1 MYQPEHLLL
10 DDEPLTR
17 PEIRPAHSAKL
28 PPTPAPARPL
38 RVLWL
43 APYPYSYGPTTHPVP
58 WVIAL
63 AQRLAARPAD
73 VDLTIVNWDEGL
85 ATDEE
90 QYTENGLH
98 FVFLKVPRTRYD
110 ILTLYRWRV
119 DIVAR
124 WLRRHYRHYDVI
136 QLHGSELQLPAVVAG
151 LSTDEVPVILSV
163 QGLVSECVKYVPE
176 LSWYKVLW
184 TLAGYYER
192 RYLPGIRH
200 FLCRTHW
207 DSAHVRRL
215 SPGAQVHH
223 NWELLRP
230 EFYQAA
236 ELPLPAPTDQSEPP
250 RLLFVGGHQ
259 VMKGFR
265 EALATYARLR
275 PELPGLQ
282 LIVAG
287 YVGTREWAEETRRAG
302 LLDLRPDDIQ
312 CVGGLSAAQ
321 LVNWSRRCLC
331 LLHPSYIDNSPN
343 SVCEAQMVGLPV
355 VASDVGGVSSLINDN
370 ETGLLSPLQ
379 PDALAAQVR
388 RLYYDPALR
397 RRLATAAR
405 ATARQRHD
413 PATIVQRTLEVYRSL
428 RQSVA

>member
-1 MYQPEHLLL
+1 MYQPDHLLL
-10 DDEPLTR
+10 DDQPQTR
-17 PEIRPAHSAKL
+17 PDLRPALTAA
-28 PPTPAPARPL
+28 PPATAPARPL

-58 WVIAL
+58 WVISL

-73 VDLTIVNWDEGL
+73 VDLTIVNWDESL

-119 DIVAR
+119 EIVAR
-124 WLRRHYRHYDVI
+124 WLRRHYQHYDVI
-136 QLHGSELQLPAVVAG
+136 HLHGSELQLPAVVAG
-151 LSTDEVPVILSV
+151 LPTAAVPVILSV

-176 LSWYKVLW
+176 MSWYKALW

-192 RYLPGIRH
+192 RYLPAVHH

-215 SPGAQVHH
+215 SPGADIHH

-236 ELPLPAPTDQSEPP
+236 DRPLPNPDELEQPP
-250 RLLFVGGHQ
+250 RMLFVGGHQ

-275 PELPGLQ
+275 PAVPGLQ

-287 YVGTREWAEETRRAG
+287 YVGAREWAEETRRAG
-302 LLDLRPDDIQ
+302 LTDLHPHDIQ

-321 LVNWSRRCLC
+321 LVEWSRRCFC

-355 VASDVGGVSSLINDN
+355 VASEVGGVSSLITDN
-370 ETGLLSPLQ
+370 ETGLLSTLA
-379 PDALAAQVR
+379 PDNLAAQVL
-388 RLYYDPALR
+388 RLYQQPALR
-397 RRLATAAR
+397 RRLAAAAR
-405 ATARQRHD
+405 AAARLRHD
-413 PATIVQRTLEVYRSL
+413 PATIVQRTVDVYRSL
-428 RQSVA
+428 RQSAA